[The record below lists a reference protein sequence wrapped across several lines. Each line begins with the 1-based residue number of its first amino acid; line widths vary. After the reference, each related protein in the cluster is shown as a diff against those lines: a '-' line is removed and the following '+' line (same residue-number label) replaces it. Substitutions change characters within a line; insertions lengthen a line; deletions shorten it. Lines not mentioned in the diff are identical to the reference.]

1 MIDREA
7 ATRLGVSMSTIST
20 VLNNSFSQRQVSV
33 MYGPLNQYHVV
44 MGVDP
49 RFAQDIESL
58 KQVEV
63 ITATGVRV
71 PMSAFA
77 RFEDAN
83 APLSVQH
90 QGLFVA
96 DTVSFSL
103 APGVSLGQATAAID
117 AAVARIGLPSDQ
129 IQAGFQ
135 GTAAALQQTLA
146 QQPWLILAA
155 LVTMY
160 IVLGILYESFV
171 HPLTILSTLPSAG
184 LGALLALLMLRQDF
198 TLIALIGVFLLIG
211 IVKKNAIMMVDFALE
226 AERTQAGAA
235 RRDLPG
241 LPDALPSHHD
251 DDHGRHLRRA
261 AADAGHRRRRR
272 DAPAAGHHH
281 RGRPGVEPDPDAL
294 HHARGLSLSGPLP
307 SLGRAQAPF
316 RRRGGRFFRTS
327 MTRNAKPSFSSCR
340 CAAPS
345 RSRCAPCWA
354 PAPSARLSAP
364 GAGHRRILQGRAGRG
379 AGLETRRTA

>member
-129 IQAGFQ
+129 I
-135 GTAAALQQTLA
+135 
-146 QQPWLILAA
+146 
-155 LVTMY
+155 
-160 IVLGILYESFV
+160 
-171 HPLTILSTLPSAG
+171 
-184 LGALLALLMLRQDF
+184 
-198 TLIALIGVFLLIG
+198 
-211 IVKKNAIMMVDFALE
+211 
-226 AERTQAGAA
+226 
-235 RRDLPG
+235 
-241 LPDALPSHHD
+241 
-251 DDHGRHLRRA
+251 RRA
-261 AADAGHRRRRR
+261 SRVPPPPCSRRWRSS
-272 DAPAAGHHH
+272 
-281 RGRPGVEPDPDAL
+281 PG
-294 HHARGLSLSGPLP
+294 
-307 SLGRAQAPF
+307 
-316 RRRGGRFFRTS
+316 
-327 MTRNAKPSFSSCR
+327 
-340 CAAPS
+340 
-345 RSRCAPCWA
+345 
-354 PAPSARLSAP
+354 
-364 GAGHRRILQGRAGRG
+364 
-379 AGLETRRTA
+379 

>member
-90 QGLFVA
+90 QGCSWPTPCRSA
-96 DTVSFSL
+96 WRR
-103 APGVSLGQATAAID
+103 ACLGQATAAID

-184 LGALLALLMLRQDF
+184 L
-198 TLIALIGVFLLIG
+198 
-211 IVKKNAIMMVDFALE
+211 
-226 AERTQAGAA
+226 A
-235 RRDLPG
+235 R
-241 LPDALPSHHD
+241 
-251 DDHGRHLRRA
+251 
-261 AADAGHRRRRR
+261 
-272 DAPAAGHHH
+272 
-281 RGRPGVEPDPDAL
+281 
-294 HHARGLSLSGPLP
+294 
-307 SLGRAQAPF
+307 
-316 RRRGGRFFRTS
+316 
-327 MTRNAKPSFSSCR
+327 CW
-340 CAAPS
+340 
-345 RSRCAPCWA
+345 PC
-354 PAPSARLSAP
+354 
-364 GAGHRRILQGRAGRG
+364 
-379 AGLETRRTA
+379 

>member
-307 SLGRAQAPF
+307 SLGRAQA
-316 RRRGGRFFRTS
+316 RSGG
-327 MTRNAKPSFSSCR
+327 AAAVSSEH
-340 CAAPS
+340 P
-345 RSRCAPCWA
+345 
-354 PAPSARLSAP
+354 
-364 GAGHRRILQGRAGRG
+364 
-379 AGLETRRTA
+379 

>member
-1 MIDREA
+1 
-7 ATRLGVSMSTIST
+7 
-20 VLNNSFSQRQVSV
+20 

-96 DTVSFSL
+96 DTVSFSRRRACL
-103 APGVSLGQATAAID
+103 W
-117 AAVARIGLPSDQ
+117 ARPRRPSTRRWRASGCRRIRSGGLPGYRRRPAAD
-129 IQAGFQ
+129 AG
-135 GTAAALQQTLA
+135 AAALADPGRPGHHVYRAGHPVRELRA
-146 QQPWLILAA
+146 
-155 LVTMY
+155 
-160 IVLGILYESFV
+160 
-171 HPLTILSTLPSAG
+171 PLTILSTLPSAG

-281 RGRPGVEPDPDAL
+281 RGRPV
-294 HHARGLSLSGPLP
+294 LSQILTLYTTPVVYLY
-307 SLGRAQAPF
+307 LDRFRLWAA
-316 RRRGGRFFRTS
+316 RRRSGARRPFLQNIHDPQRQAVVFPPAVAR
-327 MTRNAKPSFSSCR
+327 RR
-340 CAAPS
+340 

-354 PAPSARLSAP
+354 PAPSGRLSAP